1 MTDEL
6 GRTRRIFHNGIL
18 RYRKQLPSE
27 TNALPNFPNAL
38 LPLELA
44 SAPSS
49 AGPTLSSTWTIR
61 VADTPRYDRPTPVA
75 ERVADPFCSRF
86 RTTSRA
92 GRTLPVPDADPADE
106 ADLIPA
112 PPPPPLHTTHRLAE
126 GDHSSLPLPERSSAF
141 RGDPQAVPEALVNL
155 LNPVPSV
162 AAPFLGPS
170 LADDADDS
178 DWIDAPPPP
187 SPPPAPPPVAAPIQV
202 FPAPTRKPGSPTKP
216 GITFSHCWSGL
227 SCSTSFNVFMQCI
240 FKWCGSPPANACL
253 PPFYSYSAAY
263 FPRRPQNR
271 VLPYPSTFLN
281 YTAPSLSAPATLS
294 PAIAAA
300 LHTVYDRRGFRV
312 YSQNNPGMRA
322 VDPFRAPLSNA
333 VLWSSN
339 LRTRIRV
346 QFDAA
351 LAAADPTVRA
361 APSTPSGDP
370 RRHPRRRLL
379 TTPSMILPRLRRR
392 CLDSLPPPPLQ
403 LLRLLPRSLSGAVDA
418 SADPQTRRSAAA
430 SSLGTAVDPWHAHRI
445 LQERCPAC
453 FGLETWGRP
462 LSEGGDVQLGADGCF
477 SYRHLKSAGDGP
489 ISYDPLVLHF
499 QGEGR
504 TMCER
509 ASMRP
514 GRSPSANAVPML
526 PQAILDACEES
537 FEAAHENKRKA
548 DPKYYDATG
557 IFVISC
563 RHSQVLFL
571 CNIDTPGESQQY
583 IVAAVE
589 EVQSYLPPVATVLQD
604 YDIGCIIDHSLN
616 LFNILTPGLRPRVAF
631 CINAMHAFGHQWV
644 CQIVGVERFWS
655 RIRKL
660 IPLTRHQWNSRRIWL
675 IDQYAA
681 FVNEEGRDKLGPWLL
696 RQQEKNLEP
705 KLTAAK
711 RILRQCRVPEAELRR
726 KWAAQKVAQSSV
738 RSYAPARVKR
748 GLSKVL
754 ALQNQIDAIELSIQ
768 EVRTTIATTG
778 KETRESRQIL
788 DRLERTHQTLNE
800 QAELLIFPEL
810 KGLPLKFVHHLTT
823 MRALKVD
830 IRDRA
835 IGTLFEA
842 EALGKNHDARE
853 GPQGTKLTQATKK
866 AMARAPTPPSSAT
879 DAVSRSQCL
888 FPPDLVELRDDPILH
903 QDIWTEVTTGP
914 LPRWLEDADVRDGIR
929 SLHVASIY
937 FFPSRSGSRSSTF
950 YHYHG
955 RRLFSRRQL
964 PTPRAP
970 AAAAAVAAIAESRP
984 PGLATTAV
992 RAPPRNGAAT
1002 TSTRQ
1007 PPAAAATH
1015 RRARAASQW
1024 RRNDF
1029 DAPICSID
1037 GLQPHFRRQWRRND
1051 FDAPICNIDGL
1062 QPRFRPVHAAY
1073 ENDDEDYFDMPPTTA
1088 VRAPPRND
1096 AATTPTAPL
1105 VPLSQQHAI
1114 YEDDDDDEDYFDV
1127 PPDPAASAADH
1138 MVALEELDP
1147 GLLSDPDQ
1155 PLNVQDVLDAPA
1167 PQVSGVD
1174 KALLTFELYWDPPN
1188 NITADLSFLEDLQR
1202 YQQNST
1208 EPTITIEMDDLDRLT
1223 THRRRLN
1230 GCIINGVV
1238 AAALQSFCSLSLS
1251 PSCHIATQC
1260 AVLSTYDLHRIR
1272 FNATDAAVWKHTKTT
1287 SYWEKPD
1294 LHWVFVLA
1302 AVREQKL
1309 FFFDS
1314 LASNSGWRRDIIDVM
1329 LLIHRMVE
1337 LANKHGHALHIST
1350 LEDLWEGS
1358 AAFHPWYGVPAP
1370 NHSYDCGAWVL
1381 CMMAAV
1387 MRGHF
1392 TTGVSEGD
1400 HEARTEPTCRPHPHS
1415 PRWS

>member
-1 MTDEL
+1 MPAAVL
-6 GRTRRIFHNGIL
+6 LVQRGVFPVSPSKPRTAVSIDF
-18 RYRKQLPSE
+18 
-27 TNALPNFPNAL
+27 
-38 LPLELA
+38 LEL
-44 SAPSS
+44 
-49 AGPTLSSTWTIR
+49 
-61 VADTPRYDRPTPVA
+61 Y
-75 ERVADPFCSRF
+75 
-86 RTTSRA
+86 RA
-92 GRTLPVPDADPADE
+92 LF
-106 ADLIPA
+106 
-112 PPPPPLHTTHRLAE
+112 
-126 GDHSSLPLPERSSAF
+126 ERSC
-141 RGDPQAVPEALVNL
+141 
-155 LNPVPSV
+155 
-162 AAPFLGPS
+162 
-170 LADDADDS
+170 DA
-178 DWIDAPPPP
+178 
-187 SPPPAPPPVAAPIQV
+187 
-202 FPAPTRKPGSPTKP
+202 
-216 GITFSHCWSGL
+216 IT
-227 SCSTSFNVFMQCI
+227 
-240 FKWCGSPPANACL
+240 
-253 PPFYSYSAAY
+253 
-263 FPRRPQNR
+263 
-271 VLPYPSTFLN
+271 
-281 YTAPSLSAPATLS
+281 
-294 PAIAAA
+294 AIAAT

-322 VDPFRAPLSNA
+322 IDPFRAPLSNA

-361 APSTPSGDP
+361 APSTPSAAPSTPPPIP
-370 RRHPRRRLL
+370 RPAV
-379 TTPSMILPRLRRR
+379 
-392 CLDSLPPPPLQ
+392 PPPPA
-403 LLRLLPRSLSGAVDA
+403 P
-418 SADPQTRRSAAA
+418 SAPPLTP
-430 SSLGTAVDPWHAHRI
+430 GHAHRI

-477 SYRHLKSAGDGP
+477 SYRHLKSVGDGP
-489 ISYDPLVLHF
+489 ISYDPSYFISKEKVDNV
-499 QGEGR
+499 
-504 TMCER
+504 R
-509 ASMRP
+509 ARIDEA
-514 GRSPSANAVPML
+514 RKKPSANAVPML

-631 CINAMHAFGHQWV
+631 CTNAMHAFGHQWV
-644 CQIVGVERFWS
+644 CQIVYSPRIRPGCGLTDSEGVERFWS

-726 KWAAQKVAQSSV
+726 EWAAQKVAQSSMP
-738 RSYAPARVKR
+738 PARVKR

-800 QAELLIFPEL
+800 QAELLYTSLNLPGSFPEL

-842 EALGKNHDARE
+842 EALGKTMTARE

-866 AMARAPTPPSSAT
+866 AMARRRPALLRDVVKFNKHCEMFAELRPQGCRIPIPMPLPT
-879 DAVSRSQCL
+879 
-888 FPPDLVELRDDPILH
+888 DLVELRDDPILH

-929 SLHVASIY
+929 SLHVVD
-937 FFPSRSGSRSSTF
+937 RCGEER
-950 YHYHG
+950 
-955 RRLFSRRQL
+955 RRLDLERENLRRWLKQELAIVRRAIDANGTHSYSVLSQSDHLLGEHLLLPLTQRLQELHLLSLSWAPALSRRQL

-970 AAAAAVAAIAESRP
+970 AAAAA
-984 PGLATTAV
+984 
-992 RAPPRNGAAT
+992 
-1002 TSTRQ
+1002 
-1007 PPAAAATH
+1007 AAA
-1015 RRARAASQW
+1015 
-1024 RRNDF
+1024 
-1029 DAPICSID
+1029 
-1037 GLQPHFRRQWRRND
+1037 
-1051 FDAPICNIDGL
+1051 
-1062 QPRFRPVHAAY
+1062 
-1073 ENDDEDYFDMPPTTA
+1073 DYFDMPPTTA

-1138 MVALEELDP
+1138 MNSVTVYRDRLRRF
-1147 GLLSDPDQ
+1147 
-1155 PLNVQDVLDAPA
+1155 VV
-1167 PQVSGVD
+1167 GV
-1174 KALLTFELYWDPPN
+1174 
-1188 NITADLSFLEDLQR
+1188 EDR
-1202 YQQNST
+1202 
-1208 EPTITIEMDDLDRLT
+1208 PTITIEMDDLDRLT

-1230 GCIINGVV
+1230 GCIINGV

-1287 SYWEKPD
+1287 SYWEKPMWLIPIHRPD
-1294 LHWVFVLA
+1294 ELHWVFVLA

-1350 LEDLWEGS
+1350 LEDLWE
-1358 AAFHPWYGVPAP
+1358 ARPLFTGVPLQT
-1370 NHSYDCGAWVL
+1370 NSYDCGAWVL

-1392 TTGVSEGD
+1392 TTGVSEATMRR
-1400 HEARTEPTCRPHPHS
+1400 ARSLLADLILTLP
-1415 PRWS
+1415 WS